1 MSALRE
7 RMITDLRVRNYSPRT
22 IKCYVACVA
31 SFARYA
37 GRSPTARGPEQ
48 IRTYQAHLVDTKHAS
63 WTAINQTVC
72 ALRFL
77 DGVTLQRP
85 ALIEHIPFA
94 RQPKTLPVVLSR
106 AEVARFVAAVSKS
119 LTGSA
124 PDAPDCGTFRRL
136 GKLD

>member
-1 MSALRE
+1 M
-7 RMITDLRVRNYSPRT
+7 
-22 IKCYVACVA
+22 
-31 SFARYA
+31 
-37 GRSPTARGPEQ
+37 
-48 IRTYQAHLVDTKHAS
+48 
-63 WTAINQTVC
+63 C

-94 RQPKTLPVVLSR
+94 RQPKTLPVVRSR